1 MLCVLE
7 CFGSHVSFGTTKL
20 WVLNHFGFSKKNWV
34 LKVRWWL
41 FLRRR
46 LRCQTV
52 VKLGN
57 KVKSYLTSSSYFELV
72 RVESGFQVGL
82 EFDKQKTCRKYKI
95 FSVKKVCGQ
104 WWGWRDEFFVF
115 TVKILLLFRGK
126 EATLVLVSSG
136 KNLRPEFRSWW
147 KNYGPVKKVF
157 RLWPTFREQLFKM
170 S

>member
-1 MLCVLE
+1 MMALPKEEAEVSNCCEIGKQSQVLPDQ
-7 CFGSHVSFGTTKL
+7 FKL
-20 WVLNHFGFSKKNWV
+20 F
-34 LKVRWWL
+34 
-41 FLRRR
+41 
-46 LRCQTV
+46 
-52 VKLGN
+52 
-57 KVKSYLTSSSYFELV
+57 